1 MLLRVCF
8 SLALLAAPPLWSQ
21 ATPDEESRMLTPPPV
36 SSEAYPTMVGSEM
49 RSNYLTTGLI
59 FNTAYDD
66 NVLGEAAATPVRDVT
81 YSIWPTIRL
90 NLTTPRQLR
99 TITYSPGFTFYQHTT
114 ALNAADQN
122 ATFNFQYRL
131 SQHTTISLND
141 SFQKSSNVFSQPN
154 SLSGIPISG
163 SSQSSP
169 TGVLAPY
176 ADRLSNTANVGLSYQ
191 FSENGMMGFGGIDT
205 QSNYPNPAEASGL
218 YDSNS
223 LGGSAFYSQRLSST
237 QYVGLT
243 YQYLNSHSDP
253 ANAQANPASS
263 SIEVQTQ
270 TLLPFYTIYFNPTL
284 SVSLSGGPQHVDA
297 MQSLSPSFRAW
308 KPSAMASIGWQSRST
323 NLVASYSRTVT
334 GGVGL
339 PGAFDSNSANATVRW
354 QITRTWIVESG
365 ASYAINKN
373 ITPLFSPYSPGGHTV
388 SGTVSLE
395 YSISDHFKTDLGYVR
410 LHQSYSGVTVIS
422 NAPDSNRV
430 FVSVSFQFNR
440 ALGR

>member
-1 MLLRVCF
+1 MLVRVCL
-8 SLALLAAPPLWSQ
+8 SLVLLVAAPLWSQ

-66 NVLGEAAATPVRDVT
+66 NVLGGAGATPVGDFT

-90 NLTTPRQLR
+90 NLTTPRQQGTLA
-99 TITYSPGFTFYQHTT
+99 YSPGFTFYQHTT

-122 ATFNFQYRL
+122 ATLNFQYRL
-131 SQHTTISLND
+131 SQHATISLND

-154 SLSGIPISG
+154 SLSGVAISG

-176 ADRLSNTANVGLSYQ
+176 ADRLSNAANMELSYQ
-191 FSENGMMGFGGIDT
+191 FSENGMMGFGGIVT

-218 YDSNS
+218 YDANS
-223 LGGSAFYSQRLSST
+223 LGGSAFYSQRLSRT

-243 YQYLNSHSDP
+243 YQYLKSQS
-253 ANAQANPASS
+253 NPASS
-263 SIEVQTQ
+263 SIEVQTH

-284 SVSLSGGPQHVDA
+284 SLSLSGGPQHIDA
-297 MQSLSPSFRAW
+297 VQSLSPSFRAW

-339 PGAFDSNSANATVRW
+339 PGAFDSNSANASVRW
-354 QITRTWIVESG
+354 QIVRTWIVESG

-373 ITPLFSPYSPGGHTV
+373 ITPLFSPYSPGGHTI

-395 YSISDHFKTDLGYVR
+395 YSMSDHLKAELGYVR
-410 LHQSYSGVTVIS
+410 LHQSYSGIAVLS
-422 NAPDSNRV
+422 NAPDSNRE
-430 FVSVSFQFNR
+430 FVSISYQFTR
-440 ALGR
+440 AL